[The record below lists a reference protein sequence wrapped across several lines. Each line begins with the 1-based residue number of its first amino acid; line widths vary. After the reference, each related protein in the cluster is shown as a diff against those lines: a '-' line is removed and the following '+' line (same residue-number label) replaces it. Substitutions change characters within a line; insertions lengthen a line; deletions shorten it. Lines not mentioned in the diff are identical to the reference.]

1 MGAKPLGRAANRGQ
15 IGKGNTEVATA
26 TPAEIKI
33 GPTHEEHPGFW
44 RSYVFSVDHKVI
56 GKQYLGL
63 SLFMALIGGAA
74 AYLIRWQLAW
84 PETYVPG
91 WGYVEPQQYNAII
104 TMHGTIMIFFVAMP
118 FVLGAFGNYLIP
130 LMVGADDMA
139 FPRLNMM
146 SFWTLAA
153 GSTVLIA
160 SFFVPAGPASGG
172 WTAYAPLS
180 ARPIYTGVTWGQN
193 LWIVAVAIEFA
204 SFLMGGIN
212 FLTTALNLR
221 APGMTL
227 WRLPMLVWMELIAA
241 VLFLLS
247 VGPLIAGS
255 FMLLLD
261 RVAGTGFFVPDKG
274 GDPLLWQ
281 HLFWFFGH
289 PEVYVVGLPGFGIMM
304 EIIPVFSRKPLYGY
318 KTIVWGSLAAGVLS
332 FVVWAH
338 HMFVSGMDPRLA
350 TPFSITTILI
360 SVPFAIMVF
369 SMLATLWGGRIEL
382 TTPMLF
388 AVGGLA
394 TFIIGGVTGIFLGSA
409 GLDVYLHGT
418 YFVVAHF
425 HYTLMPMVFFG
436 GFAGLYYWFPKMFGR
451 MMNETLGK
459 VHFFFTFICFN
470 CVFIPLFMAGVAGN
484 PRRIYELSS
493 YDFLKPAQHLHV
505 IATIAT
511 LGLLAGQVPFVINFF
526 MSMWKGREA
535 GRNPWLANTLEWCT
549 DSPPPHGNFS
559 EPVMVYRDPYEYGNP
574 DAPKDWMA
582 QNEPPAEPA
591 PQPQAGGLRL
601 KGTGTV

>member
-1 MGAKPLGRAANRGQ
+1 MVGAQHQP
-15 IGKGNTEVATA
+15 
-26 TPAEIKI
+26 
-33 GPTHEEHPGFW
+33 HSGFW
-44 RSYVFSVDHKVI
+44 RTYVFSVDHKVI
-56 GKQYLGL
+56 AKQYLGL
-63 SLFMALIGGAA
+63 SLFMALIGGAS

-91 WGYVEPQQYNAII
+91 WGYVEPQSYNAII
-104 TMHGTIMIFFVAMP
+104 TMHGTIMVFFVAMP
-118 FVLGAFGNYLIP
+118 FVLGAFGNFLIP
-130 LMVGADDMA
+130 LMIGADDMA

-146 SFWTLAA
+146 SFWTLTV
-153 GSTVLIA
+153 GSAVLIA
-160 SFFVPAGPASGG
+160 SFFVPAGPAAGG
-172 WTAYAPLS
+172 WTSYAPLS
-180 ARPIYTGVTWGQN
+180 ARAIYTGVYWGQN
-193 LWIVAVAIEFA
+193 LWLLAVAIEFA

-227 WRLPMLVWMELIAA
+227 WRLPLLVWMELIAA

-247 VGPLIAGS
+247 VGPLIAGAI
-255 FMLLLD
+255 MLLLD
-261 RVAGTGFFVPDKG
+261 RMAGTSFFVPDKGG

-289 PEVYVVGLPGFGIMM
+289 PEVYVIGLPGFGIMM
-304 EIIPVFSRKPLYGY
+304 EIIPVFSRKPIFGY
-318 KTIVWGSLAAGVLS
+318 KTIVWGTLAAAVLS
-332 FVVWAH
+332 FLVWAH

-369 SMLATLWGGRIEL
+369 SMVATLWGGRIEL

-394 TFIIGGVTGIFLGSA
+394 TFVIGGVTGVFLGSA
-409 GLDVYLHGT
+409 GLDIYLHGT

-425 HYTLMPMVFFG
+425 HYTLMPLAIFG
-436 GFAGLYYWFPKMFGR
+436 GFAGVYFWFPKMFGR

-459 VHFFFTFICFN
+459 LHFLFTFLCFN
-470 CVFIPLFMAGVAGN
+470 CVFIPLFLVGVAGN
-484 PRRIYELSS
+484 PRRIYETSA
-493 YDFLKPAQHLHV
+493 YDYLKPVQPLHV

-511 LGLLAGQVPFVINFF
+511 IGLLIGQLPFIVNFF
-526 MSMWKGREA
+526 WSMAGGRKA

-559 EPVMVYRDPYEYGNP
+559 EPVVVYRDPYEYGNP

-582 QNEPPAEPA
+582 QNEPPTGLA
-591 PQPQAGGLRL
+591 PKGDTDAGNQM
-601 KGTGTV
+601 KMTGTN

>member
-1 MGAKPLGRAANRGQ
+1 
-15 IGKGNTEVATA
+15 VATA
-26 TPAEIKI
+26 TPSEIRV
-33 GPTHEEHPGFW
+33 GAHHEPHLGFL

-56 GKQYLGL
+56 AKQYLGL
-63 SLFMALIGGAA
+63 SLFMALLGGAA

-118 FVLGAFGNYLIP
+118 FVLGAFGNFLIP

-146 SFWTLAA
+146 SFWTLFV
-153 GSTVLIA
+153 GSAVLIA
-160 SFFVPAGPASGG
+160 SFFVPAGPAAGG

-193 LWIVAVAIEFA
+193 LWLIAVAIEFA

-212 FLTTALNLR
+212 FLTTALNMR
-221 APGMTL
+221 VPGMTL
-227 WRLPMLVWMELIAA
+227 WRLPMLVWTELIAA
-241 VLFLLS
+241 VLFMLS
-247 VGPLIAGS
+247 VGPLIAGA

-261 RVAGTGFFVPDKG
+261 RIAGTSFFVPDKG

-318 KTIVWGSLAAGVLS
+318 KTIVWGMIAAGVLS

-338 HMFVSGMDPRLA
+338 HMFVSGIDPRLA

-360 SVPFAIMVF
+360 SVPFAIIVF
-369 SMLATLWGGRIEL
+369 SLLVTLWGGKIEL
-382 TTPMLF
+382 TSAMLF

-425 HYTLMPMVFFG
+425 HYTLMPLAIFG
-436 GFAGLYYWFPKMFGR
+436 GFAGLYFWFPKMFGR
-451 MMNETLGK
+451 MMNETLGRI
-459 VHFFFTFICFN
+459 HFLATFICFN
-470 CVFIPLFMAGVAGN
+470 CVFIPLFLAGVAGN
-484 PRRIYELSS
+484 PRRIYEMSS
-493 YDFLKPAQHLHV
+493 YDFLKPAQPLHV

-511 LGLLAGQVPFVINFF
+511 LGLLAGQIPFIINFF
-526 MSMWKGREA
+526 MSLVRGRKAE
-535 GRNPWLANTLEWCT
+535 RNPWHANTLEWCT

-559 EPVMVYRDPYEYGNP
+559 QPMVVYRDPYEYGNP

-582 QNEPPAEPA
+582 QNEPPAAPA
-591 PQPQAGGLRL
+591 PLGGGQIRR
-601 KGTGTV
+601 TGTR